1 MCFSSQAYLRH
12 LSCWNYSLL
21 ENFGGLSFMS
31 VSVMVTVV
39 VPDKPPMCP
48 PMSLAWMTTRYSSL
62 ISRSI
67 PWRATFMVAVAGD
80 RSKPM
85 NANAKQDCAEARTI
99 FHCWKI
105 WFVVSMV
112 TRRGGHD
119 WASPCAEITCV
130 CLKALFLSTH
140 LYSDWVWIMLSVLYN
155 LEYCMQNGRY
165 WLSHGS
171 AYKKGSAQAYRDNP
185 LRKQR
190 AARSSNEYK
199 TPHKSWALAWH
210 PASVLSCLRQ

>member
-1 MCFSSQAYLRH
+1 
-12 LSCWNYSLL
+12 
-21 ENFGGLSFMS
+21 
-31 VSVMVTVV
+31 MVTVV

-67 PWRATFMVAVAGD
+67 PWRATLMVAVAGD

-85 NANAKQDCAEARTI
+85 NAFLNRTVHWGTHNHSLLKNLLCCVNGDTARWT
-99 FHCWKI
+99 WL
-105 WFVVSMV
+105 
-112 TRRGGHD
+112 R
-119 WASPCAEITCV
+119 SPCAEITCV
-130 CLKALFLSTH
+130 CSKASFLCTH
-140 LYSDWVWIMLSVLYN
+140 SYSDWVWIMLSVLYN

-199 TPHKSWALAWH
+199 TPHKSWVLAWH

>member
-1 MCFSSQAYLRH
+1 
-12 LSCWNYSLL
+12 
-21 ENFGGLSFMS
+21 
-31 VSVMVTVV
+31 MVTVV

-85 NANAKQDCAEARTI
+85 NAFLNRTVHWGTHNHSLLKNSVCCVNGDTAR
-99 FHCWKI
+99 W
-105 WFVVSMV
+105 
-112 TRRGGHD
+112 TRLSKSLCRNHL
-119 WASPCAEITCV
+119 
-130 CLKALFLSTH
+130 CLFKSIVPLHSSVFGLSVN
-140 LYSDWVWIMLSVLYN
+140 YRMLSVLYN

-199 TPHKSWALAWH
+199 PPHKSWALAWH

>member
-1 MCFSSQAYLRH
+1 
-12 LSCWNYSLL
+12 
-21 ENFGGLSFMS
+21 
-31 VSVMVTVV
+31 MVTVV

-85 NANAKQDCAEARTI
+85 NAFLNRTVHWGTHNLSLLKNSDCCVNGDTARWTWLSKSLCRNHLCLFKSI
-99 FHCWKI
+99 
-105 WFVVSMV
+105 V
-112 TRRGGHD
+112 
-119 WASPCAEITCV
+119 PC
-130 CLKALFLSTH
+130 TH

-199 TPHKSWALAWH
+199 NPHKSWALAWH